1 MSTKLAQLLRKKK
14 DKESPGDKY
23 YRPDP
28 ELHVARRYLEEYAV
42 ISLTEECRRCCVRNF
57 LAICANTLSGS
68 ADDA

>member
-28 ELHVARRYLEEYAV
+28 ELHVACRYLEEYAV
-42 ISLTEECRRCCVRNF
+42 ISLQQRN
-57 LAICANTLSGS
+57 AGDVA
-68 ADDA
+68 